1 MALHDA
7 QDITP
12 QTIPRENSQRL
23 RNNLFFKL
31 GVDAE
36 KKVPEVS
43 IREPSRGSL
52 LGKVRLTKD
61 KLKYKADE
69 DEDSRQE
76 VSLWDFGAMFG
87 GKRVAAPAAADASSL
102 SSSCSSKGDA
112 SSSSKSS
119 GASAKRCTFNEEVV
133 VCPIP
138 KREEYS
144 KRIKERLWLSAEDM
158 MLNTHRNSVEFAAE
172 GWDWRNTPEDDEM
185 YRCLATNELIHPIHI
200 DNQRLETQEKNQQSS
215 A

>member
-1 MALHDA
+1 MSTMVIHDA
-7 QDITP
+7 QDISI
-12 QTIPRENSQRL
+12 QIIPRENSQRL

-36 KKVPEVS
+36 KKGPEVS
-43 IREPSRGSL
+43 KREPSRGSL
-52 LGKVRLTKD
+52 LGKVQLTKD
-61 KLKYKADE
+61 KLKYKAGE
-69 DEDSRQE
+69 DGESRQE

-87 GKRVAAPAAADASSL
+87 GKRTASLAAGASSL
-102 SSSCSSKGDA
+102 GSSFSSKGD

-119 GASAKRCTFNEEVV
+119 GAKRCTFNEEVT

-144 KRIKERLWLSAEDM
+144 KRIKQRLWLSAEDM
-158 MLNTHRNSVEFAAE
+158 MLNAHRNSVEFAAE

-185 YRCLATNELIHPIHI
+185 YRCLATNELIHPIHVE
-200 DNQRLETQEKNQQSS
+200 NQRLEDQERKPQ
-215 A
+215 